1 MRYTDFYR
9 KIYEVIGGET
19 PIGVDCGQLCNGAC
33 CKGDDETGMYL
44 FPGERHMYASDGGWF
59 DIAKSGFCY
68 KKGEREIP
76 CDIFICKA
84 TCDRGKR
91 PLACRIFPLLPYVD
105 KQGKMSVIPDPR
117 GRGLCPLTIMENSDL
132 DGEFVRRVERVGK
145 IMMKIPEMKD
155 YLTSLSRLTDEFRI

>member
-1 MRYTDFYR
+1 
-9 KIYEVIGGET
+9 
-19 PIGVDCGQLCNGAC
+19 
-33 CKGDDETGMYL
+33 
-44 FPGERHMYASDGGWF
+44 MYASDGGWF